1 MSPDFTWQCD
11 FKPAYLQH
19 YCLINYLIDQ
29 MYWVLITV
37 FQSVCLVLES
47 KDGKERLLLELYSRA
62 DPKEKNILYSLWY
75 RCAWSVK
82 HWGTMAKSVWAVR
95 KGLEE
100 DLSVR
105 LGGTCTEIG
114 TIPRRGARPL
124 RKDGVQMQ
132 EYSTF
137 KKKKRKIKNT
147 SLKLKYILNM

>member
-1 MSPDFTWQCD
+1 
-11 FKPAYLQH
+11 
-19 YCLINYLIDQ
+19 
-29 MYWVLITV
+29 
-37 FQSVCLVLES
+37 
-47 KDGKERLLLELYSRA
+47 
-62 DPKEKNILYSLWY
+62 
-75 RCAWSVK
+75 
-82 HWGTMAKSVWAVR
+82 MAKSVWAVR